1 MQEVI
6 AGTYEILKKLG
17 AGGGGTVYLA
27 NHIRLG
33 KQVVLKADK
42 RSITTNPSLLRRE
55 VDILKELN
63 HPNIPRVYDFFA
75 EGEIVYTA
83 MDYIEGESLEKPLK
97 RGETFS
103 QAQVV
108 AWAKELLDAL
118 AYLHSPTHGE
128 PPRGYVHSDIKP
140 ANLMRT
146 PDNHIILIDFNIA
159 LALGEAHA
167 IGRSIG
173 YASPEHYGL
182 DFSIDDETATLS
194 VDSERTVTLSA
205 TTPAPGTG
213 SGSRKKEILP
223 DARSDIYS
231 TGATLYHLLSGKR
244 PSRNA
249 KEVEKLSKEKFSP
262 LLVDIISRAMEP
274 NPDSRYQT
282 AEEMLFDLTHLHERD
297 PRSKGLR
304 RKRIIGGILFPVCIS
319 VSLFTAFV
327 GLKRMQTYES
337 WQKLAGY
344 AEDALQKGDTEQAI
358 SYALQAFP
366 SKNHLFLPKSPAA
379 SQRALT
385 AALGVYDLSDGYKN
399 TGTITAA
406 SEPLAV
412 VLSPLED
419 TVSVLRAG
427 TVEIFDVKS
436 GEKQAV
442 LPALNSALA
451 AVKYLDNDTL
461 VYAGDTGI
469 TAYSIKE
476 NKVLWSGEPATFIAL
491 SEDGSR
497 AAAVYKDETAAK
509 IYDLSQGTEIGT
521 VNFGDK
527 KLSVTVNDIFVNPD
541 DNILALNKDGSLLA
555 VSFSDGSVQ
564 LFSLGNPD
572 DSVEVLTPDSGY
584 THFEGGFSDK
594 YFAFSAS
601 SQTHS
606 AFAVLD
612 TERMEQTGGFQSES
626 AFSVRT
632 DADGIYV
639 QTENY
644 LVELDPETGEQ
655 RPLVS
660 TAEQIL
666 AYAVDPDHILI
677 ATSEGFQFY
686 DKNAL
691 LISEFSS
698 DNSSDYLQL
707 CGSTALVGSMNSSA
721 IRLLEYESHEE
732 AEVLSYPVEY
742 AHDEARVSPSG
753 DCVMLFSYQQFRIYD
768 ADGSLVNETD
778 IPDSDRVY
786 DQQYRRNEGKAY
798 LEVIYNDGR
807 IRSYDGSSGEL
818 LSEIQGKAPASDL
831 HETFETDNYLVKSPL
846 HGNVELCSRDS
857 GKNIKELTE
866 DAYLTYVT
874 QVREHLILQFITTDG
889 KKYGLLLDSD
899 GETIAEFPDLCD
911 VLDDTVFFDYP
922 TGNVRQTHIYNIEEL
937 VETARNKNV

>member
-75 EGEIVYTA
+75 EGEIVYTV

-97 RGETFS
+97 REEIFS
-103 QAQVV
+103 QAQVI

-146 PDNHIILIDFNIA
+146 PDNHIVLIDFNIA

-167 IGRSIG
+167 IGCSIG

-182 DFSIDDETATLS
+182 DFSVDDETATLS
-194 VDSERTVTLSA
+194 ADSERTVTLSSM
-205 TTPAPGTG
+205 TPSPG
-213 SGSRKKEILP
+213 SCSRKKEILP

-262 LLVDIISRAMEP
+262 MLVDTISRAMEP
-274 NPDSRYQT
+274 NPDRRYQT
-282 AEEMLFDLTHLHERD
+282 AEEMLFDLTHLRERD
-297 PRSKGLR
+297 PRSKGLK
-304 RKRIIGGILFPVCIS
+304 RKRIAGGILFPVCIS
-319 VSLFTAFV
+319 ASLFTAFV

-358 SYALQAFP
+358 SCALQAFP
-366 SKNHLFLPKSPAA
+366 QKTNLFLPESPAE
-379 SQRALT
+379 SQKALT

-399 TGTITAA
+399 TGTIMADT
-406 SEPLAV
+406 EPLAI
-412 VLSPLED
+412 VLSPAED
-419 TVSVLRAG
+419 TVSVLCAG
-427 TVEIFDVKS
+427 SVEIFDVKS

-451 AVKYLDNDTL
+451 TLIYLDNDTL
-461 VYAGDTGI
+461 LYAGDSGI
-469 TAYSIKE
+469 TAYSITG
-476 NKVLWSGEPATFIAL
+476 NKILWTGAPATFIAT
-491 SEDGSR
+491 SEDATR
-497 AAAVYKDETAAK
+497 AAAVYKDETIAR
-509 IYDLSQGTEIGT
+509 IYDLRQGTEINT
-521 VNFGDK
+521 VDFGDK
-527 KLSVTVNDIFVNPD
+527 KLSVTVNDIFVNPN
-541 DNILALNKDGSLLA
+541 DNILVLNKDGSLLA
-555 VSFSDGSVQ
+555 GSFSDGSVQ
-564 LFSLGNPD
+564 LFSLENPD
-572 DSVEVLTPDSGY
+572 DCMELLASDSGY

-601 SQTHS
+601 SQAHS
-606 AFAVLD
+606 VFAVID
-612 TERMEQTGGFQSES
+612 TERMEQTGGFQSDS
-626 AFSVRT
+626 AFSVKT

-644 LVELDPETGEQ
+644 LVKLDPETGEQ
-655 RPLVS
+655 QPLVS
-660 TAEQIL
+660 TAKSIL
-666 AYAVDPDHILI
+666 NYAVTPEHTLI
-677 ATSEGFQFY
+677 ATSDGFDFY

-707 CGSTALVGSMNSSA
+707 CGSTTLVGSMNSSA

-742 AHDEARVSPSG
+742 AHDEARVNPDG
-753 DCVMLFSYQQFRIYD
+753 ERMMLFSYQQFRIYD
-768 ADGSLVNETD
+768 TDGTLVKETD
-778 IPDSDRVY
+778 IPDSDKVY
-786 DQQYRRNEGKAY
+786 DQQYRREDGKAY
-798 LEVIYNDGR
+798 LEVIYNDGKVR
-807 IRSYDGSSGEL
+807 TYDGPSGEL
-818 LSEIQGKAPASDL
+818 LSETQEEAPASDL
-831 HETFETDNYLVKSPL
+831 YETFETDSYLVKSPL
-846 HGNVELCSRDS
+846 HGNVELCNRDS
-857 GKNIKELTE
+857 GKTIKELTE

-874 QVREHLILQFITTDG
+874 QIRENLILQFITTDG

-899 GETIAEFPDLCD
+899 GETIAELPDLCD
-911 VLDDTVFFDYP
+911 VLDDTLFFDYP
-922 TGNVRQTHIYNIEEL
+922 TGNVRQTHIYNIKEL